1 MRERMYRAALTLA
14 LLWAPLA
21 WGAPADP
28 QAIVERLTRS
38 GPASIAF
45 TEARFSP
52 LLAQP
57 LIVSGEL
64 GYNGPADLERR
75 VRSPYREDTYIRGDS
90 VRVQREDEPA
100 RSFALKRA
108 PELRGLVMSL
118 AALLGGDARLIGRD
132 FRMSAQGSDET
143 WTLDLV
149 PIDARVRQRL
159 EHIRITGRQDSLRC
173 FAMINP
179 GGGASVLLLGDL
191 AAKPLPPEVTRES
204 LARDCEDGGTPKST
218 LQSPGASSSQRGS

>member
-1 MRERMYRAALTLA
+1 MREHMHRAALTAA
-14 LLWAPLA
+14 LLWPALV

-28 QAIVERLTRS
+28 QAIVERLARS
-38 GPASIAF
+38 GPANIAF
-45 TEARFSP
+45 TEVRFSP

-64 GYNGPADLERR
+64 GYNGPNDLERR
-75 VRSPYREDTYIRGDS
+75 VRSPYREDTYIRGES
-90 VRVQREDEPA
+90 VRVQREGEPA

-118 AALLGGDARLIGRD
+118 AALLGGDAPMIGRD
-132 FRMSAQGSDET
+132 FRMSAQGSDEI
-143 WTLDLV
+143 WTLELV

-159 EHIRITGRQDSLRC
+159 EQIRVSGRQDSVRC

-179 GGGASVLLLGDL
+179 GGGASIILLGDL
-191 AAKPLPPEVTRES
+191 AAKPLPSEVTRES
-204 LARDCEDGGTPKST
+204 LARDCGDGGTQKSAP
-218 LQSPGASSSQRGS
+218 QSSGT